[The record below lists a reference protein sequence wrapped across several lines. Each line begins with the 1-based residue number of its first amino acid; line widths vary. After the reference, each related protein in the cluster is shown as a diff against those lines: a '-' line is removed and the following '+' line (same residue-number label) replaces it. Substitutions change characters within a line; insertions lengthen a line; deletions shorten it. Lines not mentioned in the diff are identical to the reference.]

1 MLQTKTYALG
11 SLTNYKYVV
20 VLSSYQGKILL
31 SRHRRRNTWET
42 QGGHIEAHE
51 QPLDAAKREL
61 YEETGFGG
69 GEWREL
75 YEESGAVDFDIAPL
89 CDYWAGVE
97 GTSDWA
103 NGMVFRA
110 TIRRLA
116 PLPESEMAEVRT
128 FDALPDNLTYPQITP
143 VLFDYLAAHAEA

>member
-20 VLSSYQGKILL
+20 VLSTYQGKILL

-51 QPLDAAKREL
+51 QPLDAAK
-61 YEETGFGG
+61 
-69 GEWREL
+69 REL

-143 VLFDYLAAHAEA
+143 VLFDYLAAQAEA